1 MKTKIYS
8 LLVAL
13 MSVVAF
19 SACDDWTPGE
29 QGRYPANTG
38 GVSSANMNVDVN
50 DEVTA
55 IGRAIVDTSDFL
67 VTVYEKGSETVATYD
82 GKACSWTYSAM
93 PEIFTLPVG
102 EYTVSVRS
110 HEPEDAAWSAPYFIG
125 SADFTVKNDEVTYI
139 GTVVCQFAS
148 VKVEVRFSQE
158 LAEAMESDAKVVV
171 DAGVAGTSLTWTAT
185 ETRYGYFFPA
195 ENNPTILATFTGT
208 VKGQVVSAIKEI
220 TDAKFGSYYIFTFS
234 LNTGNPILPDEFGDV
249 TEGTPGITIDF
260 DVIDSPVSSTVR
272 PGETPSGDSDKH
284 PDTEEW
290 PEQPENPDKPD
301 TPDTPDN
308 PDDPKDE
315 VIDIAP
321 EGFDKDGIN
330 DITGDTY
337 KMTFKTQ
344 YPITNI
350 EVEISSPYL
359 TSNFLYGVGL
369 TSKFDLAYP
378 ENSVVIN
385 YNADEDPDG
394 KDRNG
399 EVMDLTEALI
409 GFEFPVGKDVIGKTE
424 LPFDLSPFIPLLSL
438 DPISGDIHTFRLT
451 IKDNKGNVLTQ
462 DLKFQ
467 N

>member
-29 QGRYPANTG
+29 QGGYPANTG
-38 GVSSANMNVDVN
+38 GVSSANMNVAVN

-67 VTVYEKGSETVATYD
+67 VTVYEKGTETVATYG

-110 HEPEDAAWSAPYFIG
+110 HEPEDVAWSAPYFIG

-139 GTVVCQFAS
+139 GTVVCEFAS
-148 VKVEVRFSQE
+148 VKVEVKFSKE

-171 DAGVAGTSLTWTAT
+171 DAGVAGTSLTWSAT

-208 VKGQVVSAIKEI
+208 VKGQQVSAIKEI

-234 LNTGNPILPDEFGDV
+234 LNTGNPILPDEFGNV
-249 TEGTPGITIDF
+249 TEGTPGISIDF

-272 PGETPSGDSDKH
+272 PGETPSGDGDKH

-290 PEQPENPDKPD
+290 PEEPTPPGPEN
-301 TPDTPDN
+301 PDTPDN

-315 VIDIAP
+315 VIDFVGGDLVLGPDGENDPTAP
-321 EGFDKDGIN
+321 EHVVKILAKNGIN
-330 DITGDTY
+330 
-337 KMTFKTQ
+337 KLEV
-344 YPITNI
+344 NI
-350 EVEISSPYL
+350 DS
-359 TSNFLYGVGL
+359 TSDEFLVSVGEL
-369 TSKFDLAYP
+369 MPTKFDLANDS
-378 ENSVVIN
+378 E
-385 YNADEDPDG
+385 
-394 KDRNG
+394 
-399 EVMDLTEALI
+399 LFEALGSI
-409 GFEFPVGKDVIGKTE
+409 GLPVDSDVKYKVDVDFNITS
-424 LPFDLSPFIPLLSL
+424 LAPLLTGF
-438 DPISGDIHTFRLT
+438 PGKHTFT
-451 IKDNKGNVLTQ
+451 ITVTDTKGNTQ
-462 DLKFQ
+462 SETLIYIAE
-467 N
+467 